1 MFDKNSGA
9 TWTISSFRRVG
20 SSSASSQKEVRFSGG
35 HPVHRQV
42 NIAALVKISPGP
54 GAEENQ
60 FPGSMPAGQLT
71 ELTIDLFHGYLL
83 GRFPAVITVE
93 MPTVSFLLS

>member
-1 MFDKNSGA
+1 MDDIQLQEGRKLLCIQPEGGP
-9 TWTISSFRRVG
+9 IFR
-20 SSSASSQKEVRFSGG
+20 G

-83 GRFPAVITVE
+83 GRFPAVIKAE
-93 MPTVSFLLS
+93 MPAISFLLS